1 MIFISKTDEGFGVTK
16 SCKIR
21 SLVGKRWL
29 SLKVLNEMFE
39 FMSKKLKFVENL
51 PYITMEPCATES
63 FNSNYLKEK
72 LSEDTNILIIPTWK
86 TLLVLN
92 RFLLK

>member
-1 MIFISKTDEGFGVTK
+1 MIFISKTDEDFGVTS

-29 SLKVLNEMFE
+29 SLEVLDEMFE

-72 LSEDTNILIIPTWK
+72 LSEDANILIIPTWK

>member
-1 MIFISKTDEGFGVTK
+1 MIFISKTDEDFGVTS

-29 SLKVLNEMFE
+29 SLEVLDEMFE

>member
-1 MIFISKTDEGFGVTK
+1 M
-16 SCKIR
+16 
-21 SLVGKRWL
+21 VGKRWL

-72 LSEDTNILIIPTWK
+72 LSEDANILIIPTWK